1 MVSVSS
7 PVKEQRN
14 KTNERKLKMKLLF
27 WITIISLIGIG
38 LYFLGQANNK
48 VYADCVAEGRMSDTT
63 CYKLAYM

>member
-1 MVSVSS
+1 MSVSS

-27 WITIISLIGIG
+27 WITIFGLIGLG
-38 LYFLGQANNK
+38 LYTLGQYNKK
-48 VYADCVAEGRMSDTT
+48 VYENCIDEGRMSNAT

>member
-1 MVSVSS
+1 
-7 PVKEQRN
+7 
-14 KTNERKLKMKLLF
+14 MKLLF
-27 WITIISLIGIG
+27 WITIIGLIGIG